1 MNGRRLLLLLF
12 LGVIAFGCA
21 RGGTYALYLRY
32 DPGKELSS
40 LPQKLGSTMT
50 LTPFKDHREEKS
62 LIGVY
67 RPLGGKPYYFTS
79 QPFPLEK
86 AVWEA
91 VSQTLSQK
99 GIKVTSA
106 PEWRGEAESL
116 STLETDSIMSL
127 EIKQFWSEANASLFM
142 PRIFTRVSFVIQLG
156 VKKEGKVFTRKVDFE
171 KEMSFP
177 IWEWDREQ
185 MARMVNQVLT
195 TVFDEFFS
203 NPY

>member
-1 MNGRRLLLLLF
+1 MNGRRFFLLF
-12 LGVIAFGCA
+12 CLVVLATGCA

-32 DPGKELSS
+32 DPVKELSS
-40 LPQKLGSTMT
+40 LQQKLGATMG
-50 LTPFKDHREEKS
+50 LTPFKDNRPEKS

-67 RPLGGKPYYFTS
+67 WPLGGKPYYFTS

-86 AVWEA
+86 ALWEA
-91 VSQTLSQK
+91 ISQTLSQK
-99 GIKVTSA
+99 GIKVVPR
-106 PEWRGEAESL
+106 PEWGGDPDSL
-116 STLETDSIMSL
+116 GNVETDSIMNL
-127 EIKQFWSEANASLFM
+127 EIKQFWSEANASLFT
-142 PRIFTRVSFVIQLG
+142 PRILTRVSFVIHLG
-156 VKKEGKVFTRKVDFE
+156 VKKEGRVFTRKVDLE

-185 MARMVNQVLT
+185 MARTVNQVLA

>member
-1 MNGRRLLLLLF
+1 MNRRSLFILLC
-12 LGVIAFGCA
+12 LGGLVIGCA

-32 DPGKELSS
+32 DPSKELSS
-40 LPQKLGSTMT
+40 LHQKLGTT
-50 LTPFKDHREEKS
+50 VGLVPFKDARPEKS

-86 AVWEA
+86 AVTEA
-91 VSQTLSQK
+91 VSQALSQK
-99 GIKVTSA
+99 GIKVVPMA
-106 PEWRGEAESL
+106 EWKQDPDSL
-116 STLETDSIMSL
+116 GNAETDSIMSL
-127 EIKQFWSEANASLFM
+127 EIKQFWSEANASLFT
-142 PRIFTRVSFVIQLG
+142 PRILTRVSLVIHLG

-185 MARMVNQVLT
+185 MARTVNQVLT
-195 TVFDEFFS
+195 AVFDEFFS
-203 NPY
+203 SPY